1 MHLYNHLSNYT
12 KIQYILSSFN
22 NLCYQAPLQQGNVL
36 HHGRFQKISIPIP
49 RTAFRISE
57 GEGGS
62 LNWNSEGMGGIYDWK
77 SEGMGGLHRGD
88 FWSRKS
94 RVSSLKTLLLW
105 TFVVRK

>member
-1 MHLYNHLSNYT
+1 MSC
-12 KIQYILSSFN
+12 KGPI
-22 NLCYQAPLQQGNVL
+22 
-36 HHGRFQKISIPIP
+36 GRFQKISIPIP
-49 RTAFRISE
+49 RTAFRISK
-57 GEGGS
+57 GERGS

-77 SEGMGGLHRGD
+77 SEGMEGFHRGD

>member
-1 MHLYNHLSNYT
+1 MAHP
-12 KIQYILSSFN
+12 QW
-22 NLCYQAPLQQGNVL
+22 A
-36 HHGRFQKISIPIP
+36 IPENIHTIT

-62 LNWNSEGMGGIYDWK
+62 RLWNSEGMGGGIYDLK
-77 SEGMGGLHRGD
+77 SEGMAEFHRWD
-88 FWSRKS
+88 FWSRKC